1 MSHLKLLACLALLI
15 SWPRPAHADAQRS
28 EAEHLFEQARACL
41 AEGEFERAVNLFERS
56 FTLSSEPLLVYDI
69 AHAYWLK
76 GDCDS
81 ALRQYR
87 RYLQL
92 TREPPPGT
100 TSDEPRRLA
109 LQRSIDLERQ
119 CGQPLASRPA
129 PTTTAAPEPVKA
141 VQPPE
146 IQIPQKRASR
156 VSALP
161 LVLAGI
167 GGAALSVGI
176 YYLAV
181 DGREQC
187 TSGEA
192 PPCAFRRDTG
202 SLGRG
207 LLLGGGALFASAVTL
222 AVWEIH
228 TKATMA
234 AAVGVGSLRLGGM
247 F

>member
-1 MSHLKLLACLALLI
+1 MSHLKVLACLALLI
-15 SWPRPAHADAQRS
+15 TWTRPAHADAQRL
-28 EAEHLFEQARACL
+28 EAEHLFEQARAYL
-41 AEGEFERAVNLFERS
+41 AEGEFERAVDLFERS
-56 FTLSSEPLLVYDI
+56 FALSSEPLLVYDI
-69 AHAYWLK
+69 AHAYRVK

-92 TREPPPGT
+92 TKEQPPG

-119 CGQPLASRPA
+119 CGQPLVSRPA
-129 PTTTAAPEPVKA
+129 PPTTAAPEPVKA

-146 IQIPQKRASR
+146 IGNAQKRASR

-161 LVLAGI
+161 RVLAGI
-167 GGAALSVGI
+167 GGAALTAGI

-187 TSGEA
+187 ASGETS
-192 PPCAFRRDTG
+192 PCAFRRDTG
-202 SLGRG
+202 PLGRG

-222 AVWEIH
+222 AVWEIR
-228 TKATMA
+228 TKAAMA
-234 AAVGVGSLRLGGM
+234 VAVGAGSLRLGGT